1 MKKMMMVMGV
11 AAVFAATAGQWSKPT
26 WIPREK
32 GLYRSQIHRGGGKGS
47 RPDNSLETFLWCWG
61 LGFAPEA
68 DARLTKDGVAIA
80 MHDDNLRRIG
90 RGITPEFAS
99 KKIKDLTWDEVRD
112 VDTGSYLGD
121 QYATTRLATMEA
133 VFAAMKGRPERLL
146 YVALIG
152 YLVYH

>member
-90 RGITPEFAS
+90 RGITPPPRA
-99 KKIKDLTWDEVRD
+99 LRRW
-112 VDTGSYLGD
+112 
-121 QYATTRLATMEA
+121 
-133 VFAAMKGRPERLL
+133 RPCSRR
-146 YVALIG
+146 
-152 YLVYH
+152 